1 MVHARKIPVWGWLL
15 LAVWAAL
22 AGCASGER
30 YHALEIDAYS
40 VANLHSEETDALNDQ
55 IFSAAQINADPSEYL
70 LGAGDLMQVTVFE
83 SDKLNTTV
91 RISSRGF
98 VTLPLLG
105 QMSVQGL
112 TAREAEV
119 EIEKAYKARYLQDPH
134 VSIFVQEHF
143 SQRVTLMGQFKNPG
157 TFDMTTKMRLMDVM
171 ALGGGLTEQAGRTAQ
186 IRRIGSSAD
195 SPNTVLVDLDRMIRK
210 GHSELNIEINGGDV
224 VFVPEAG
231 VYFVDGAVRKPGSY
245 SISRSTNL
253 FEALAQAGGLR
264 PYADKNSVILVR
276 HLGNG
281 ERKVLELD
289 LKEQAVQETQIRD
302 RDVLLVKA
310 SAMGKAMSGFRF
322 TLGFPGVAGFGYQ
335 DPEVN

>member
-1 MVHARKIPVWGWLL
+1 M
-15 LAVWAAL
+15 
-22 AGCASGER
+22 
-30 YHALEIDAYS
+30 
-40 VANLHSEETDALNDQ
+40 ANLHNEETDALNDQ

-91 RISSRGF
+91 RVSSRGF

-157 TFDMTTKMRLMDVM
+157 TFDLISKMRLMDVM

-195 SPNTVLVDLDRMIRK
+195 SPNTVLVDLDKMIRE
-210 GHSELNIEINGGDV
+210 GNSQLNIEINGGDV

-231 VYFVDGAVRKPGSY
+231 TYFVDGAVRKPGAY
-245 SISRSTNL
+245 SISRSTKL
-253 FEALAQAGGLR
+253 FEALAQAGGLK
-264 PYADKNSVILVR
+264 PYADDKVILVR
-276 HLGNG
+276 NLGNG
-281 ERKVLELD
+281 NRKVLELG
-289 LKEQAVQETQIRD
+289 LKEQEVQETQILD

-310 SAMGKAMSGFRF
+310 SALGKAMHGFRF
-322 TLGFPGVAGFGYQ
+322 TVGIPGVAGLGYQ
-335 DPEVN
+335 DPEDN